1 LTHLSGAVTT
11 TLHNLI
17 AQNQTKLAPLRSQ
30 QIALQQAHSNLNAEL
45 SHLQSLHATLTS
57 NLTALQ
63 SSLSSAD
70 RTIADAKSRA
80 SKGDIPA
87 VDGMLITPHVVS
99 TQLYNVVAEER
110 GLEAAILALQEAF
123 TRGRVGSEVWSKK
136 TRELS
141 REEFK
146 RRWVGRK
153 IGRGMGL
160 EGA

>member
-1 LTHLSGAVTT
+1 
-11 TLHNLI
+11 
-17 AQNQTKLAPLRSQ
+17 
-30 QIALQQAHSNLNAEL
+30 
-45 SHLQSLHATLTS
+45 
-57 NLTALQ
+57 
-63 SSLSSAD
+63 
-70 RTIADAKSRA
+70 
-80 SKGDIPA
+80 
-87 VDGMLITPHVVS
+87 MLITPHVVS

-146 RRWVGRK
+146 KRWVGRK

-160 EGA
+160 EAG